1 MNQFQQGKVRKLF
14 IDIDGSRNRLVISGQ
29 IFSLQYMQAKT
40 CISKFHMAPDQ
51 TIVKRY
57 IKETA
62 CNPGDIFLHIS
73 VPKCSFET
81 NANTFKNVEIKP
93 VSSHFLSR
101 EEFRRK
107 LEIKSPI
114 PIAQQ
119 SPIDSRVHVNDHP
132 SRFRFVLS
140 TFYLSHVIPL
150 TDDLSSGNL
159 NGSKNH

>member
-1 MNQFQQGKVRKLF
+1 M
-14 IDIDGSRNRLVISGQ
+14 
-29 IFSLQYMQAKT
+29 
-40 CISKFHMAPDQ
+40 
-51 TIVKRY
+51 
-57 IKETA
+57 
-62 CNPGDIFLHIS
+62 FLHLS

-159 NGSKNH
+159 NGSKNHQMYNLYSISFIAYDICCISSTLIGNSGKLGHYLNRKSDF